1 MNLPLGFLLIKTF
14 QNDVSVDK
22 MTENLNAVFN
32 LKFRF
37 KMSLLHHNTNFR
49 RLLSF
54 GLTNCFQQPCSLNGC
69 YLKISCLQE
78 LEVFMSK
85 EVVEGGGY
93 LVLARQGTTL
103 HELKVTT
110 DLSRDEMKAMIQT
123 LMQR

>member
-1 MNLPLGFLLIKTF
+1 MYFLL
-14 QNDVSVDK
+14 
-22 MTENLNAVFN
+22 
-32 LKFRF
+32 
-37 KMSLLHHNTNFR
+37 
-49 RLLSF
+49 
-54 GLTNCFQQPCSLNGC
+54 
-69 YLKISCLQE
+69 LQE

-110 DLSRDEMKAMIQT
+110 DLSRDGMKAMIQT